1 MRFLD
6 LLPWRRDRRA
16 ELLRAE
22 IESHLRIDTDAR
34 VGRGETPVEAAANAR
49 KDFGNPALVFELT
62 RDRWGGLWLERLGQD
77 LRFGAR
83 TLRRTPGFAIVA
95 VLCLTLGIG
104 ANMAVLS
111 WMEGILLRPYPGVAE
126 QDRIVAVAGTARG
139 TPGVDAMSWPDFMDL
154 ARGTTSF
161 SSFIAAKITGATLT
175 GSDRADRLAGLLVSA
190 NYFDALGVRPV
201 RGRGFLAGEDLGAN
215 AHPVTVIGYRL
226 WRDRFRG
233 DPDIVGKTIGFNGV
247 PHTIVGV
254 APEEFLGTFV
264 GYTIQFWLPASQQ
277 QVVDPTG
284 FKLDDRRARWIE
296 GFARLKPGVSLEQA
310 QSEINAAARRLE
322 TDNPND
328 DRGRGVTLLSLWN
341 SPFDGAK
348 ELLPMLRVALI
359 VAIFVLVIAC
369 ANVANLLLV
378 RSLSRRHEMTVRLAM
393 GAGRERLVRQLI
405 TECAILA
412 GLATLGGLTATYLA
426 RNVLTYLFGANG
438 GNSVTFAA
446 DLDWRVVVFGVAVGL
461 SSVFLVG
468 VAPAWQGSNVDLAG
482 ALKSDARSSVGNTGG
497 RARLRAGLVVIQV
510 CSSFVLLVGATL
522 LFTSLR
528 RLRGENPG
536 FETRNVAVTAVNL
549 FATNYD
555 TARAKVFDAELLRR
569 VGALPGVEGAALA
582 RSTPFSKRPY
592 DRGSLEVDGYRPARD
607 ELPAVDYNQVT
618 PGYFNVLGISLVSGR
633 DFASADDDKGAA
645 VAIVSEAAAAQYWP
659 RSDPV
664 GKRLKLGARWMQV
677 IGIARDI
684 RHRSILEPPAPIVYV
699 PLAQNVATVVGLF
712 VRTTHGIATIAPA
725 LEREMRAIDPNVAPY
740 EVLTMRVQIDRSTY
754 PQRIAV
760 TLVGLFG
767 ALALGLATI
776 GLYGVV
782 AFAVSQSTREL
793 GLRLALGAS
802 PSQLLTFV
810 AAWGLRLTTV
820 GLVLGVALAVGTTRL
835 LGDLLYKVS
844 PRDPLAFAAAL
855 VLMIAATL
863 IACLVPA
870 YRAARIDAMRA
881 LRA

>member
-16 ELLRAE
+16 ELLREE
-22 IESHLRIDTDAR
+22 IDAHLRIDTDTRIA
-34 VGRGETPVEAAANAR
+34 RGEAPTDAAANAR
-49 KDFGNPALVFELT
+49 KDFGNRALVHELT
-62 RDRWGGLWLERLGQD
+62 RDTWAGLWFERLGQD

-83 TLRRTPGFAIVA
+83 TLRRTPGFTIVA

-104 ANMAVLS
+104 ANAAVLS
-111 WMEGILLRPYPGVAE
+111 WMEGILLRPYPGVAD
-126 QDRIVAVAGTARG
+126 QDRLVAVAGTAVG
-139 TPGVDAMSWPDFMDL
+139 AGGFDSMSWPDFMDL
-154 ARGTTSF
+154 SRGTTSF
-161 SSFIAAKITGATLT
+161 SSFIASKITGATLT

-201 RGRGFLAGEDLGAN
+201 RGRGFLPGEDVGDK

-226 WRDRFRG
+226 WRDRFRA

-277 QVVDPTG
+277 SIVDPTG
-284 FKLDDRRARWIE
+284 YKLDDRRARWIE
-296 GFARLKPGVSLEQA
+296 GFARLKPGVMLPQA
-310 QSEINAAARRLE
+310 QTEINAAAQRLA

-341 SPFDGAK
+341 APFDGAK

-378 RSLSRRHEMTVRLAM
+378 RSLSRRHEMTVRLAI
-393 GAGRERLVRQLI
+393 GAGRERLVRQMI

-412 GLATLGGLTATYLA
+412 ALATLGGLAAAYWA
-426 RNVLTYLFGANG
+426 RNVLTYLFGDG
-438 GNSVTFAA
+438 GGASVTFAA
-446 DLDWRVVVFGVAVGL
+446 DLDWRVAALGVAIGL
-461 SSVFLVG
+461 GSVFLFG
-468 VAPAWQGSNVDLAG
+468 LAPAVQASNVDLAG
-482 ALKSDARSSVGNTGG
+482 ALKSDARSSIGNTGG
-497 RARLRAGLVVIQV
+497 RGRLRAGLVMLQV
-510 CSSFVLLVGATL
+510 CSSFVLLVGAVL
-522 LFTSLR
+522 LLTSLR
-528 RLRGENPG
+528 RLRSENPG
-536 FETRNVAVTAVNL
+536 FETRNVVTTAVNL
-549 FATNYD
+549 FASNYD
-555 TARAKVFDAELLRR
+555 TTRARAFDDEFLRR
-569 VGALPGVEGAALA
+569 VSGLPGVEGAALA

-607 ELPAVDYNQVT
+607 ELPTVDYVQVT
-618 PGYFNVLGISLVSGR
+618 PGYFSVLGIPLTRGR
-633 DFASADDDKGAA
+633 GFTSADDEKSAA
-645 VAIVSEAAAAQYWP
+645 VAIVSEAAAAKYW
-659 RSDPV
+659 RSADPL

-677 IGIARDI
+677 VGIARDI
-684 RHRSILEPPAPIVYV
+684 RHRSILQPPMPIVYV
-699 PLAQNVATVVGLF
+699 PFAQNVSTVVGLF
-712 VRTTHGIATIAPA
+712 VRTTHGVAAIAPA
-725 LEREMRAIDPNVAPY
+725 MVHEMRAIDPNVAPY
-740 EVLTMRVQIDRSTY
+740 EVLTMQEQIDRSTY
-754 PQRIAV
+754 GQRIAV

-767 ALALGLATI
+767 ALALGLAAI

-802 PSQLLTFV
+802 PSHLLAFV
-810 AAWGLRLTTV
+810 VSWGLRLTAV
-820 GLVLGVALAVGTTRL
+820 GLLLGIALALGTTRL
-835 LGDLLYKVS
+835 LGDLLYKVN
-844 PRDPLAFAAAL
+844 PRDPISFAAAL
-855 VLMIAATL
+855 VLMVVTTL

-870 YRAARIDAMRA
+870 VRAARIDAMRA
-881 LRA
+881 LRV

>member
-1 MRFLD
+1 MRLID

-16 ELLRAE
+16 ELLRQE
-22 IESHLRIDTDAR
+22 IESHLRIDTDTR
-34 VGRGETPVEAAANAR
+34 VARGETAREAAANAR
-49 KDFGNPALVFELT
+49 KDFGNPALVHELT
-62 RDRWGGLWLERLGQD
+62 RDSWGGLWLERLGQD

-83 TLRRTPGFAIVA
+83 TLRRTPGFAVVA

-104 ANMAVLS
+104 ANAAVLS
-111 WMEGILLRPYPGVAE
+111 WMEGILLRPYPGVPQ
-126 QDRIVAVAGTARG
+126 QDRIVAVAGTVRG
-139 TPGVDAMSWPDFMDL
+139 TPGFDSMSWPDFMDL

-190 NYFDALGVRPV
+190 NYFDALGVRLA
-201 RGRGFLAGEDLGAN
+201 RGRGFQAGEDLGAN
-215 AHPVTVIGYRL
+215 DHPVTVIGYRF
-226 WRDRFRG
+226 WRDHFRG
-233 DPDIVGKTIGFNGV
+233 DPDVVGKTIGFNGV

-284 FKLDDRRARWIE
+284 YKLDDRRARWIE
-296 GFARLKPGVSLEQA
+296 GFARLKPGVTLAQA
-310 QSEINAAARRLE
+310 QSEINAAAKRLE

-328 DRGRGVTLLSLWN
+328 DRGRGVTVLSLWN
-341 SPFDGAK
+341 APFDGAK

-378 RSLSRRHEMTVRLAM
+378 RSLSRRHEMTVRLAI

-412 GLATLGGLTATYLA
+412 GLATIGGLAAAYWA
-426 RNVLTYLFGANG
+426 RNVLTYLFSDSG
-438 GNSVTFAA
+438 GTSVTFAA
-446 DLDWRVVVFGVAVGL
+446 DLDWRVVALGVAVGL
-461 SSVFLVG
+461 SSLFLFG
-468 VAPAWQGSNVDLAG
+468 LTPAWQASNVDLAG
-482 ALKSDARSSVGNTGG
+482 ALKSDARSSVGNSGG
-497 RARLRAGLVVIQV
+497 RARLRAGLVMVQV
-510 CSSFVLLVGATL
+510 CSSFVLLVGAAL

-536 FETRNVAVTAVNL
+536 FETGNVVLTAVNL
-549 FATNYD
+549 FANSYD
-555 TARAKVFDAELLRR
+555 TAHAKEFDAELLRR
-569 VGALPGVEGAALA
+569 VAALPGVDGAALA

-592 DRGSLEVDGYRPARD
+592 DRGSLEVDGYHPARD
-607 ELPAVDYNQVT
+607 ELPTVDYNQVT
-618 PGYFNVLGISLVSGR
+618 PGYFNVLGILLASGR
-633 DFASADDDKGAA
+633 DFTSADDDKAAA
-645 VAIVSEAAAAQYWP
+645 VAIVSEAAAARYWP
-659 RSDPV
+659 GTDPV
-664 GKRLKLGARWMQV
+664 GKRLRLGTRWMQV
-677 IGIARDI
+677 VGIARDI

-699 PLAQNVATVVGLF
+699 PLAQNMATVVGLF
-712 VRTTHGIATIAPA
+712 TRTTHGIAAIAPA
-725 LEREMRAIDPNVAPY
+725 LVREMRAIDPNVAPY
-740 EVLTMRVQIDRSTY
+740 EVLTMREQMDRSTY
-754 PQRIAV
+754 PQRMAV

-767 ALALGLATI
+767 ALALGLAAI

-802 PSQLLTFV
+802 PSRLLSFV
-810 AAWGLRLTTV
+810 VSWGLRLTAV
-820 GLVLGVALAVGTTRL
+820 GLLLGVALAAGTTRL

-855 VLMIAATL
+855 MLMIVTTL
-863 IACLVPA
+863 VACLVPA
-870 YRAARIDAMRA
+870 FRAARIDAMRA
-881 LRA
+881 LRV

>member
-1 MRFLD
+1 MRLID

-16 ELLRAE
+16 ELLRQE
-22 IESHLRIDTDAR
+22 IESHLRIDTDTR
-34 VGRGETPVEAAANAR
+34 VARGETAREAAANAR
-49 KDFGNPALVFELT
+49 KDFGNPALVHELT
-62 RDRWGGLWLERLGQD
+62 RDSWGGLWLERLGQD

-83 TLRRTPGFAIVA
+83 TLRRTPGFAVVA

-104 ANMAVLS
+104 ANAAVLS
-111 WMEGILLRPYPGVAE
+111 WMEGILLRPYPGVPQ
-126 QDRIVAVAGTARG
+126 QDRIVAVAGTVRG
-139 TPGVDAMSWPDFMDL
+139 TPGFDSMSWPDFMDL

-190 NYFDALGVRPV
+190 NYFDALGVRLA
-201 RGRGFLAGEDLGAN
+201 RGRGFQAGEDLGAN
-215 AHPVTVIGYRL
+215 DHPVTVIGYRF
-226 WRDRFRG
+226 WRDHFRG
-233 DPDIVGKTIGFNGV
+233 DPDVVGKTIGFNGV

-284 FKLDDRRARWIE
+284 YKLDDRRARWIE
-296 GFARLKPGVSLEQA
+296 GFARLKPGVTLSQA
-310 QSEINAAARRLE
+310 QSEMNAAAKRLE

-328 DRGRGVTLLSLWN
+328 DRGRGVTVLSLWN
-341 SPFDGAK
+341 APFDGAK

-378 RSLSRRHEMTVRLAM
+378 RSLSRRHEMTVRLAI

-412 GLATLGGLTATYLA
+412 GLATLGGLAAAYWA
-426 RNVLTYLFGANG
+426 RNVLTYLFGDSG
-438 GNSVTFAA
+438 GTSVTFAA
-446 DLDWRVVVFGVAVGL
+446 DLDWRVVALGVAVGL
-461 SSVFLVG
+461 SSVFLFG
-468 VAPAWQGSNVDLAG
+468 LTPAWQGSNVDLAG
-482 ALKSDARSSVGNTGG
+482 ALKADARSSIGNSGG
-497 RARLRAGLVVIQV
+497 RARLRAGLVIVQV
-510 CSSFVLLVGATL
+510 CSSFVLLVGAAL

-528 RLRGENPG
+528 RQRGENPG
-536 FETRNVAVTAVNL
+536 FETGNVVLTAVNL
-549 FATNYD
+549 FANGYD
-555 TARAKVFDAELLRR
+555 TARAKEFDAELLRR
-569 VGALPGVEGAALA
+569 VAALPGVEGAALA

-592 DRGSLEVDGYRPARD
+592 DRGSLEVDGYHPARD
-607 ELPAVDYNQVT
+607 ELPTVDYNQVT
-618 PGYFNVLGISLVSGR
+618 PGYFHVLDIPLASGR
-633 DFASADDDKGAA
+633 DFTSADDEKAAA
-645 VAIVSEAAAAQYWP
+645 VAIVSEAAVARYWP
-659 RSDPV
+659 DSDPV
-664 GKRLKLGARWMQV
+664 GKRLRLGARWMQV
-677 IGIARDI
+677 VGVARDI

-699 PLAQNVATVVGLF
+699 PLAQNMATVVGLF
-712 VRTTHGIATIAPA
+712 ARTTHGITAIAPA
-725 LEREMRAIDPNVAPY
+725 LVREMRAIDPNVAPY
-740 EVLTMRVQIDRSTY
+740 EVLTMREQMDRSTY
-754 PQRIAV
+754 PQRMAV

-767 ALALGLATI
+767 ALALGLAAI

-802 PSQLLTFV
+802 PSRLLSFV
-810 AAWGLRLTTV
+810 VSWGLRLTAV
-820 GLVLGVALAVGTTRL
+820 GLLLGVALAAGTTRL

-855 VLMIAATL
+855 MLMIVTTL
-863 IACLVPA
+863 VACLVPA
-870 YRAARIDAMRA
+870 FRAARIDAMRA
-881 LRA
+881 LRV

>member
-1 MRFLD
+1 MRLID

-16 ELLRAE
+16 ELLRQE
-22 IESHLRIDTDAR
+22 IESHLRIDTDTR
-34 VGRGETPVEAAANAR
+34 VARGETAREAAANAR
-49 KDFGNPALVFELT
+49 KDFGNPALVHELT
-62 RDRWGGLWLERLGQD
+62 RDSWGGLWLERLGQD

-83 TLRRTPGFAIVA
+83 TLRRTPGFAVVA

-104 ANMAVLS
+104 ANAAVLS
-111 WMEGILLRPYPGVAE
+111 WMEGILLRPYPGVPQ
-126 QDRIVAVAGTARG
+126 QDRIVAVAGTVRG
-139 TPGVDAMSWPDFMDL
+139 TPGFDSMSWPDFMDL

-190 NYFDALGVRPV
+190 NYFDALGVRLA
-201 RGRGFLAGEDLGAN
+201 RGRGFQAGEDLGAN
-215 AHPVTVIGYRL
+215 DHPVTVIGYRF
-226 WRDRFRG
+226 WRDHFRG
-233 DPDIVGKTIGFNGV
+233 DPDVVGKTIGFNGI

-284 FKLDDRRARWIE
+284 YKLDDRRARWIE
-296 GFARLKPGVSLEQA
+296 GFARLKPGVTLAQA
-310 QSEINAAARRLE
+310 QSEINAAAKRLE

-328 DRGRGVTLLSLWN
+328 DRGRGVTVLSLWN
-341 SPFDGAK
+341 APFDGAK

-378 RSLSRRHEMTVRLAM
+378 RSLSRRHEMTVRLAI

-412 GLATLGGLTATYLA
+412 GLATIGGLAAAYWA
-426 RNVLTYLFGANG
+426 RNVLTYLFSDSG
-438 GNSVTFAA
+438 GTSVTFAA
-446 DLDWRVVVFGVAVGL
+446 DLDWRVVALGVAVGL
-461 SSVFLVG
+461 SSLFLFG
-468 VAPAWQGSNVDLAG
+468 LTPAWQASNVDLAG
-482 ALKSDARSSVGNTGG
+482 ALKSDARSSVGNSGG
-497 RARLRAGLVVIQV
+497 RARLRAGLVMVQV
-510 CSSFVLLVGATL
+510 CSSFVLLVGAAL

-536 FETRNVAVTAVNL
+536 LETRNVVLTAVNL
-549 FATNYD
+549 FANSYD
-555 TARAKVFDAELLRR
+555 TAHAKEFDAELLRR
-569 VGALPGVEGAALA
+569 VAALPGVDGAALA

-592 DRGSLEVDGYRPARD
+592 DRGSLEVDGYHPARD
-607 ELPAVDYNQVT
+607 ELPTVDYNQVT
-618 PGYFNVLGISLVSGR
+618 PGYFNVLGILLASGR
-633 DFASADDDKGAA
+633 DFTSADDDKAAA
-645 VAIVSEAAAAQYWP
+645 VAIVSEAAAARYWP
-659 RSDPV
+659 GTDPV
-664 GKRLKLGARWMQV
+664 GKRLRLGTRWMQV
-677 IGIARDI
+677 VGIARDI

-699 PLAQNVATVVGLF
+699 PLAQNMATVVGLF
-712 VRTTHGIATIAPA
+712 TRTTHGIAAIAPA
-725 LEREMRAIDPNVAPY
+725 LVREMRAIDPNVAPY
-740 EVLTMRVQIDRSTY
+740 EVLTMREQMDRSTY
-754 PQRIAV
+754 PQRMAV

-767 ALALGLATI
+767 ALALGLAAI

-802 PSQLLTFV
+802 PSRLLAFV
-810 AAWGLRLTTV
+810 VSWGLRLTAV
-820 GLVLGVALAVGTTRL
+820 GLLLGVALAAGTTRL

-855 VLMIAATL
+855 VLMIVTTL
-863 IACLVPA
+863 VACLVPA
-870 YRAARIDAMRA
+870 FRAARIDAMRA
-881 LRA
+881 LRV